1 MNYNDMQKITRGYSN
16 FRRIRILDELEKQPN
31 LSVNDIAECIDTNYK
46 TTSDHVRK
54 LVSAGL
60 VDESYK
66 GQFNV
71 HSLSQRG
78 NYVLMFLRGLK

>member
-1 MNYNDMQKITRGYSN
+1 MDYNNLQKITRGYSN
-16 FRRIRILDELEKQPN
+16 YRRIRILDELEKAPGMAV
-31 LSVNDIAECIDTNYK
+31 SDIAECMGANYK

-60 VDESYK
+60 LDESYK

-71 HSLSQRG
+71 HKLTKRG
-78 NYVLMFLRGLK
+78 NYVLMFLRGLN